1 MYIHVN
7 SLHLFSN
14 TRIKNIIMKKTLLAL
29 AGAVVVAGIFAFVPA
44 KLVDTY
50 NVSTT
55 DSKVQFIGSKKAGY
69 HNGTLA
75 IKSGSVAIDAGKITG
90 GKFVFDL
97 TSVKTD
103 AEKLDGHLKSPDFF
117 DVAKT
122 PEATFEI
129 TNVNYTSATTLEVT
143 GKLTLKGVTANVK
156 FPATVRS
163 IDDKKLFVQADFNLD
178 RTLFGINYGPGMV
191 SNDVQIHTFLFAA
204 K

>member
-1 MYIHVN
+1 MYIHVYFVYLLVHT
-7 SLHLFSN
+7 SK
-14 TRIKNIIMKKTLLAL
+14 KNIMKKTLLAL
-29 AGAVVVAGIFAFVPA
+29 IGAVVVAGIFSFTTA
-44 KLVDTY
+44 KFADTY
-50 NVSTT
+50 TVNAT

-75 IKSGSVAIDAGKITG
+75 IKSGVVAVEAGKISG

-97 TSVKTD
+97 ASVKTD

-117 DVAKT
+117 DVAKN

-129 TNVNYTSATTLEVT
+129 TSVAYTSASTADVT
-143 GKLTLKGVTANVK
+143 GKLTLRGITANVK
-156 FPATVRS
+156 FQAVVRS

-178 RTLFGINYGPGMV
+178 RTLFGINYGAGML
-191 SNDVQIHTFLFAA
+191 SNDVQVHTFLFAA